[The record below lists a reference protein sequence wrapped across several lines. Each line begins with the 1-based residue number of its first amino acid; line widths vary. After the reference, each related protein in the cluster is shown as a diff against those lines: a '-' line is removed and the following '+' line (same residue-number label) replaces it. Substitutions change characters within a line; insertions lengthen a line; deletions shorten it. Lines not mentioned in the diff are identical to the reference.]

1 MDVISLIAGLVVV
14 GLCAG
19 VGVPAVTTGWVVLP
33 WQRGRVLR
41 PRLWGYGCLL
51 VGAAAVLLWCSENVS
66 GDAAYRVLSDSGLA
80 CLLVGFALRF
90 LGHRAGRVSA

>member
-1 MDVISLIAGLVVV
+1 MDVISLIAGVVVV

-19 VGVPAVTTGWVVLP
+19 VGVPAVTTGWVLP
-33 WQRGRVLR
+33 WHRGRVLR

-51 VGAAAVLLWCSENVS
+51 VGAAAVLSWCSENVS
-66 GDAAYRVLSDSGLA
+66 GDAAYGVLSDSGLA
-80 CLLVGFALRF
+80 CLLVGFAVQF